1 MCPDSLG
8 QTDLMWDKLGS
19 TLETLAGHCHRVLTP
34 ACECDNKNLD
44 VVQGQDSGHIS
55 RGRDVQG
62 THRPRQESTEKSC
75 NIDET
80 YLLIIG
86 KWVRWVPAS
95 SITAAAS
102 IQPFIFAIPNTYI
115 YIFCTTF

>member
-1 MCPDSLG
+1 MCPDPLG

-19 TLETLAGHCHRVLTP
+19 TLEALPSSPNPNRLVTTKTLMWSRV
-34 ACECDNKNLD
+34 
-44 VVQGQDSGHIS
+44 
-55 RGRDVQG
+55 G
-62 THRPRQESTEKSC
+62 THRSGTRRPGEESTEKSC
-75 NIDET
+75 NIEET

-102 IQPFIFAIPNTYI
+102 IQPFIFAII
-115 YIFCTTF
+115 